1 MRICEIIKEAATSGA
16 TGSGNI
22 ATVSNPAFANPS
34 RKTIA
39 YTGTPGVSGKGP
51 VKQVKVVKQK
61 PTDNALNK
69 NDSLFGAGVIKRN
82 KSTPLAALHAGKL
95 V

>member
-1 MRICEIIKEAATSGA
+1 MKICEIIREDATAGATS
-16 TGSGNI
+16 SGNI
-22 ATVSNPAFANPS
+22 AVVVNPGA
-34 RKTIA
+34 A
-39 YTGTPGVSGKGP
+39 YSKGKP
-51 VKQVKVVKQK
+51 KKQK

-82 KSTPLAALHAGKL
+82 KSKSLASLDSGKL

>member
-1 MRICEIIKEAATSGA
+1 MKICEIIKEEATAGS
-16 TGSGNI
+16 TMSGNV
-22 ATVSNPAFANPS
+22 AVVVNPVAAHS
-34 RKTIA
+34 K
-39 YTGTPGVSGKGP
+39 GKP
-51 VKQVKVVKQK
+51 KKQK

-82 KSTPLAALHAGKL
+82 KSKSLASLDSGKL

>member
-1 MRICEIIKEAATSGA
+1 MKICEIIKEEAT
-16 TGSGNI
+16 TGSTMSGNI
-22 ATVSNPAFANPS
+22 APIAN
-34 RKTIA
+34 TCAA
-39 YTGTPGVSGKGP
+39 YSKKPK
-51 VKQVKVVKQK
+51 KQK

-82 KSTPLAALHAGKL
+82 ELTPLAALHSGKL

>member
-1 MRICEIIKEAATSGA
+1 MKIYEIIKEEAT
-16 TGSGNI
+16 TGSTMSGNV
-22 ATVSNPAFANPS
+22 ASFANPV
-34 RKTIA
+34 A
-39 YTGTPGVSGKGP
+39 AQGKP
-51 VKQVKVVKQK
+51 KKQK

-82 KSTPLAALHAGKL
+82 KSKSLASLDSGKL

>member
-1 MRICEIIKEAATSGA
+1 MKICEIIKEEAT
-16 TGSGNI
+16 TGSTMSGNV
-22 ATVSNPAFANPS
+22 AVVVNPVAAHSKGNP
-34 RKTIA
+34 K
-39 YTGTPGVSGKGP
+39 
-51 VKQVKVVKQK
+51 KQK

-82 KSTPLAALHAGKL
+82 ESTPLAALHSGKL

>member
-1 MRICEIIKEAATSGA
+1 MKICEIIREDATAGATS
-16 TGSGNI
+16 SGNV
-22 ATVSNPAFANPS
+22 AVVVNPVA
-34 RKTIA
+34 A
-39 YTGTPGVSGKGP
+39 YSKGKP
-51 VKQVKVVKQK
+51 KKQK

-82 KSTPLAALHAGKL
+82 KSTPLAALHSGEL